1 MRINLIFAFTLFISL
16 LFQAGCGDSGRPADF
31 PKLYSVSVEVTQQ
44 DQPLEGATVT
54 LISKTPTTYGTAS
67 AQTNASGVAKLL
79 TYGYNGVPSGEYSV
93 LIQKLGTEGAV
104 ESRTLEGVPVML
116 GGQTYNYVDAKYSQE
131 FSTPYSLSV
140 EKKGVKEKFE
150 VGEPVRLLFGNLG
163 D

>member
-1 MRINLIFAFTLFISL
+1 MRMNLFFALTILL
-16 LFQAGCGDSGRPADF
+16 LFQAGCGDRSRPADL
-31 PKLYSVSVEVTQQ
+31 PKLYPVSVEVKQQ

-79 TYGYNGVPSGEYSV
+79 TYGYSGVPSGEYSV

-104 ESRTLEGVPVML
+104 GSRTLEGVPVML
-116 GGQTYNYVDAKYSQE
+116 GGQTYNYVDAKYSRE
-131 FSTPYSLSV
+131 VSTPFGLSV
-140 EKKGVKEKFE
+140 GKKAVKETFE
-150 VGEPVRLLFGNLG
+150 VGEPVRQLLGNLG